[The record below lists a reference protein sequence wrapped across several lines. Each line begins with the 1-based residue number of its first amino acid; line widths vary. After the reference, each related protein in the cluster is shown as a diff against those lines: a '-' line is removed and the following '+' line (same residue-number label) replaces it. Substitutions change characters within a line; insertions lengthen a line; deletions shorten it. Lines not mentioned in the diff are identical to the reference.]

1 MRTADRLSVAPKLFP
16 GPSDRIPPLPPIL
29 DPAIARLITEHPGK
43 LHALVEMY
51 GSPLHLVWPER
62 VTDNAAAMRGTLERH
77 GVRHRIF
84 YGAKANKSQA
94 LVAGAVAAG
103 CGVDV
108 SSLPEFEDAVRAGA
122 GPERIC
128 ATGPAKTRAFLGVL
142 IAAGALIAIDSLEE
156 LADIEAI
163 AGEARDIRILLRY
176 QPRSAAR
183 SRFGMGTP
191 QLMAAIECVA
201 TAGSLF
207 RFEGFHVHLG
217 GYDPETRVRAF
228 RELLPLIEFARLR
241 GLQPETIDMGGGLPV
256 RYVESEAYEAA
267 LTAQKP
273 HHYHNNRSPAGLYP
287 YGGTQSA
294 ADWIEAFLSGHVI
307 VGRTVADVLNA
318 QGLTLALE
326 PGRSLVDQAAISLF
340 RVTRV
345 KLLGDGDR
353 VVFVEGASFSAC
365 ETWFSSEFLIDP
377 ILVRQNPETSG
388 GPMGAPVR
396 AFIAGHSCLEEDVLT
411 HRLIDF
417 AAEPQ
422 PGDLLISANTAGYQM
437 DLLENQFHRHPLPR
451 RIAVTTAPDGSFQFA
466 TDL

>member
-1 MRTADRLSVAPKLFP
+1 MRTADRLNVAPKLFP
-16 GPSDRIPPLPPIL
+16 GPSDGLPPLPPIL
-29 DPAIARLITEHPGK
+29 DPAIARLIDAHPAQ
-43 LHALVEMY
+43 LHALVETH
-51 GSPLHLVWPER
+51 GSPLHLIWPDR
-62 VTDNAAAMRGTLERH
+62 VAENTAAMREVLERH
-77 GVRHRIF
+77 GVQHRIF

-108 SSLPEFEDAVRAGA
+108 SSLAEFEDARKAGA
-122 GPERIC
+122 GPEAIC
-128 ATGPAKTRAFLGVL
+128 ATGPAKTRDFLRAL
-142 IAAGALIAIDSLEE
+142 IAAGALIAVDSLEE
-156 LADIEAI
+156 LADIETI
-163 AGEARDIRILLRY
+163 AGEAQGVRILLRY

-191 QLMAAIECVA
+191 QLMAAIEGVA
-201 TAGSLF
+201 TAGHLF

-228 RELLPLIEFARLR
+228 RELVPLIEFARLR
-241 GLQPETIDMGGGLPV
+241 GLRPETIDMGGGLPV
-256 RYVESEAYEAA
+256 RYVESKAYEAA
-267 LTAQKP
+267 LAAQKP
-273 HHYHNNRSPAGLYP
+273 HHYRTNRLPAGLYP
-287 YGGTQSA
+287 YGGAQSA
-294 ADWIEAFLSGHVI
+294 ADWIEAFLGAQVI
-307 VGRTVADVLNA
+307 VGRTVADVLTRE
-318 QGLTLALE
+318 GLTLALE

-365 ETWFSSEFLIDP
+365 ETWFASEFLVDP

-388 GPMGAPVR
+388 GAGGRAVR

-417 AAEPQ
+417 PAEPQ

-451 RIAVTTAPDGSFQFA
+451 RIAVTTAHDDSFQFA

>member
-1 MRTADRLSVAPKLFP
+1 MRTADRLNVAPKLFP
-16 GPSDRIPPLPPIL
+16 GPSDGVPPLPPIL
-29 DPAIARLITEHPGK
+29 DPAIARLISEHPDE
-43 LHALVEMY
+43 LHSLIEIH
-51 GSPLHLVWPER
+51 GSPLHLVWSDR
-62 VTDNAAAMRGTLERH
+62 VAETAAAMRAVLERH

-94 LVAGAVAAG
+94 LVSGAVAAG

-108 SSLPEFEDAVRAGA
+108 SSLAEFEDAAKAGA
-122 GPERIC
+122 GPDRIC
-128 ATGPAKTRAFLGVL
+128 ATGPAKTRDFLSVL
-142 IAAGALIAIDSLEE
+142 IAAGALIAVDSLEE

-163 AGEARDIRILLRY
+163 AGEARGIRILLRY

-191 QLMAAIECVA
+191 QIMAAIECVA
-201 TAGSLF
+201 TAGRLF

-228 RELLPLIEFARLR
+228 RELVPLIEFARLR
-241 GLQPETIDMGGGLPV
+241 GLKPDTIDMGGGLPV
-256 RYVESEAYEAA
+256 RYVESDAYEAA
-267 LTAQKP
+267 LAAQKP
-273 HHYHNNRSPAGLYP
+273 HHYRNNRLPAGLYP

-294 ADWIEAFLSGHVI
+294 ADWIEAFLSGQVI
-307 VGRTVADVLNA
+307 VGRTVADVLTRE
-318 QGLTLALE
+318 GLTLALE

-353 VVFVEGASFSAC
+353 VIFVEGASFSAC
-365 ETWFSSEFLIDP
+365 ETWFASEFLIDP
-377 ILVRQNPETSG
+377 ILVRRNPETSG
-388 GPMGAPVR
+388 GPRWGPAR

-451 RIAVTTAPDGSFQFA
+451 RIAVTTAADGSFQFA